1 MNTGQGMAS
10 DTVNSLSNRGAATSP
25 GGHGGLSGE
34 VRVSHHNPPY
44 PSTMTIQ
51 TATIQLPTNVI
62 QEGEPGQPTP
72 NDGSMAGEARVCL
85 GNHSRF
91 IYAR

>member
-1 MNTGQGMAS
+1 
-10 DTVNSLSNRGAATSP
+10 
-25 GGHGGLSGE
+25 
-34 VRVSHHNPPY
+34 
-44 PSTMTIQ
+44 MTIQ
-51 TATIQLPTNVI
+51 TAIIQLPTNVI